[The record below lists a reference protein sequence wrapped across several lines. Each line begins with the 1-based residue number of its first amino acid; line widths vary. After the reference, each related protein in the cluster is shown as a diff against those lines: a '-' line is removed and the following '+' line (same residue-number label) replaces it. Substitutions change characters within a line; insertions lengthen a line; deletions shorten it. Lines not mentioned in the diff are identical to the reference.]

1 MTEAK
6 KISLAELR
14 EMSEKMF
21 DPIVKAVVDVRLGV
35 MSIDADL
42 HSDLELFMLERGS
55 AQNDLW
61 GINLW
66 PENYGN
72 DAFVEF
78 DSLINIRPY
87 QGNRARGVDSPEI
100 REKIRAIVGEAVRE

>member
-1 MTEAK
+1 MVTVN

-14 EMSEKMF
+14 EMSKKMF
-21 DPIVKAVVDVRLGV
+21 DPMVKAVVDVRLGV
-35 MSIDADL
+35 MSVDADL
-42 HSDLELFMLERGS
+42 HSDLEGFMLDRGS
-55 AQNDLW
+55 VQADLW

-87 QGNRARGVDSPEI
+87 QGNRTRGVESPEI
-100 REKIRAIVGEAVRE
+100 CEKIRAVVGEAVLG